1 MTHPIDSAVASNA
14 TETGARPQRRRA
26 LRRRTAAGLLLA
38 TAALWALPGT
48 ATAQGSYP
56 NRPIRM
62 VVPFPAGESIDVIA
76 RIIAERWSSALGQPI
91 VVENRGGAGGMIGTD
106 MVAKAPPDGYTILM
120 GNVGGL
126 SIIPATNAKTPYN
139 LLRDFAPISQVSNVP
154 FFMFVSAQTPFTSV
168 QGVVDYAKKNP
179 GKLNFASTGIGS
191 GVHLAGELFK
201 SVAGVDMVHVPYK
214 GVGLALP
221 ELITGNV
228 QVVFYPITFL
238 PQVRDGKLRPLMI
251 TADRRSSALPDV
263 PTASEAG
270 MPKMLAGSWH
280 AVVAPA
286 GTPPDIV
293 NRLHQTLSAVLR
305 EPAVRERM
313 TTFGAEPIGS
323 SPEQLKQFLATE
335 LETWRSAAS
344 AAGVKFE

>member
-1 MTHPIDSAVASNA
+1 MKHTFDLACGTDSAPANKRRRS
-14 TETGARPQRRRA
+14 GLRRRA
-26 LRRRTAAGLLLA
+26 AMVLLA
-38 TAALWALPGT
+38 AASSMLAWSGPA
-48 ATAQGSYP
+48 AAQASNYP

-76 RIIAERWSSALGQPI
+76 RIIAERWSTALGQNI

-106 MVAKAPPDGYTILM
+106 QVAKSAPDGYTLLM

-139 LLRDFAPISQVSNVP
+139 LMRDFAPVSQVSNVP
-154 FFMFVSAQTPFTSV
+154 FFMFVSAQTPFTNA

-201 SVAGVDMVHVPYK
+201 NVAGVDIVHVPYK
-214 GVGLALP
+214 GVSLALP
-221 ELITGNV
+221 ELIAGNV
-228 QVVFYPITFL
+228 QLVFYPITFL
-238 PQVRDGKLRPLMI
+238 PQVKDGKLRPLMI
-251 TADRRSSALPDV
+251 TADRRSTALPDV
-263 PTASEAG
+263 PTAAEAG
-270 MPKMLAGSWH
+270 MPRMLAGSWH

-286 GTPPDIV
+286 GTPPEVLDK
-293 NRLHQTLSAVLR
+293 LHKTLSGVLKD
-305 EPAVRERM
+305 PAVRDKM
-313 TTFGAEPIGS
+313 MSFGAEPIGS
-323 SPEQLKQFLATE
+323 SPTELKKFLETE